1 MTDPSSPIQNTMR
14 LRDRVIAIL
23 HTAGALAATGR
34 AVDLTGLDNLI
45 GLLCA
50 QVLDLPDAEARGF
63 RASLCGIAAEL
74 ETLNQTLIG
83 TA

>member
-1 MTDPSSPIQNTMR
+1 MAVTSSPIQNTIA

-23 HTAGALAATGR
+23 HTARALSATGR

-45 GLLCA
+45 GMLCA
-50 QVLDLPDAEARGF
+50 KILDLPDEEARGF
-63 RASLCGIAAEL
+63 RAALCGIAAEL
-74 ETLNQTLIG
+74 ETLNQALIE